1 MKVIIEETLS
11 EFIESKLL
19 SAYHRGG
26 EYLRQGALFRS
37 RLYSILKEFET
48 SDLSECTINFDGS
61 LSYTPPDEYL
71 CGMIFII
78 GYDYETDTQ
87 FLILKRLDWNLDEWV
102 FGYFIQ
108 ILNEKRISI
117 GKIISETINQ
127 YLKRNII

>member
-78 GYDYETDTQ
+78 GYDYETDS
-87 FLILKRLDWNLDEWV
+87 
-102 FGYFIQ
+102 FIIQ
-108 ILNEKRISI
+108 VTDGGDDDGMYDNESCP
-117 GKIISETINQ
+117 EV
-127 YLKRNII
+127 